1 MNAHVVFIVN
11 KLQKEESCML
21 VQSFNPF
28 DNLLLSSIVA
38 AIPII
43 LFLLCLTVFKMK
55 GIYAAITTLVVTLLI
70 AIPFFKL
77 PGGIATGA
85 VVEGFYQGIIPI
97 GYIVMMAVLLYK
109 ITQESG
115 QFQTIQDSITS
126 ISQDQRIQLL
136 LIGFSFNAF
145 LEGAAGFGVP
155 IAICALLLTQ
165 LGFRPLQAAMLCLVA
180 NAASGAFGAIGI
192 PVGIVDTLHLPGHV
206 TAMGVSQTS
215 TLTLAIINF
224 FIPFLLIAIIDGFKG
239 IKETLPAIL
248 VVSITYT
255 VLQGLLTV
263 FNGPE
268 LADIV
273 PPLASMGALA
283 LFSRKFQPKNIFR
296 VQKDVKPEP
305 TKHLTAKQV
314 LYAWSPFIIL
324 TVIVMVWSSPS
335 FKGLFLPKGKLSS
348 LVLNFSLPGTFSDIA
363 HKPIML
369 SFNFIGQTGTAIL
382 ITILITVLMAKKV
395 SFGDAGRLFGVTFK
409 ELWLPILTICFILAI
424 SKITSYGGLS
434 SAMGQ
439 GIAKAGNV
447 FPVLSPILGW
457 IGVFMTGSVV
467 NNNSLFAPIQASVAQ
482 QIGTSGSLL
491 VASNTVGGVAAKLI
505 SPQSIAI
512 ATAAVKQV
520 GKESD
525 LLKMTLKYS
534 IGLLIF
540 VCIWTF
546 ILSLIF

>member
-1 MNAHVVFIVN
+1 
-11 KLQKEESCML
+11 ML
-21 VQSFNPF
+21 VHTFNPF
-28 DNLLLSSIVA
+28 DNLLLSTLIA

-43 LFLLCLTVFKMK
+43 LFLLCLTLFKMK
-55 GIYAAITTLVVTLLI
+55 GIYAAITTLIVTLVI
-70 AIPFFKL
+70 AVPFFKL
-77 PGGIATGA
+77 PVGIATGGII
-85 VVEGFYQGIIPI
+85 EGFFQGIIPI

-109 ITQESG
+109 ITVESG
-115 QFQTIQDSITS
+115 QFITIQDSITN
-126 ISQDQRIQLL
+126 ISQDQRIQVL

-165 LGFRPLQAAMLCLVA
+165 LGFHPLQAAMLCLVA

-192 PVGIVDTLHLPGHV
+192 PVGVVETLHLPGHV
-206 TAMGVSQTS
+206 TVLDISQSS

-224 FIPFLLIAIIDGFKG
+224 FIPFLLVFIIDGFKG
-239 IKETLPAIL
+239 IKETLPSIL

-255 VLQGLLTV
+255 VLQAVLTV
-263 FNGPE
+263 FSGPE
-268 LADIV
+268 LADII
-273 PPLASMGALA
+273 PPLASMLALA
-283 LFSRKFQPKNIFR
+283 LFSKKFQPKHIYR
-296 VQKDVKPEP
+296 VNPNEQIQQ
-305 TKHLTAKQV
+305 TTQHSTSNV

-324 TVIVMVWSSPS
+324 TVIVMIWSAPF
-335 FKGLFLPKGKLSS
+335 FKHLFLPKGALSS
-348 LVLNFSLPGTFSDIA
+348 FVFHFNIPGTLSDIT
-363 HKPIML
+363 HKPLIL
-369 SFNFIGQTGTAIL
+369 TLNVIGQTGTAIL
-382 ITILITVLMAKKV
+382 LTIIITVLMSKKV
-395 SFGDAGRLFGVTFK
+395 SFTDTVRLFGVTFK
-409 ELWLPILTICFILAI
+409 ELWLPIVTICFILAI
-424 SKITSYGGLS
+424 SKITTYGGLS
-434 SAMGQ
+434 AAMGQ
-439 GIAKAGNV
+439 GIAKAGHV

-520 GKESD
+520 GKESE

-534 IGLLIF
+534 ICLLIF
-540 VCIWTF
+540 VCVWTF
-546 ILSLIF
+546 ILSLL

>member
-1 MNAHVVFIVN
+1 
-11 KLQKEESCML
+11 ML
-21 VQSFNPF
+21 VQTFNPF
-28 DNLLLSSIVA
+28 DNLVLSSLIA
-38 AIPII
+38 AVPII

-77 PGGIATGA
+77 PLGIATGG

-115 QFQTIQDSITS
+115 QFNTIQDSITS

-155 IAICALLLTQ
+155 IAICALLLAQ

-192 PVGIVDTLHLPGHV
+192 PVGVVDTLHLPGGVH
-206 TAMGVSQTS
+206 AMGVSQTS

-224 FIPFLLIAIIDGFKG
+224 FIPFLLIFIIDGLKG
-239 IKETLPAIL
+239 VKETLPAIL
-248 VVSITYT
+248 VVSVTYT

-268 LADIV
+268 LADII
-273 PPLASMGALA
+273 PPLVTMGALA
-283 LFSRKFQPKNIFR
+283 LFSRKFQPKHIFR
-296 VQKDVKPEP
+296 VQKDVEPEP
-305 TKHLTAKQV
+305 AKHHNAKEII
-314 LYAWSPFIIL
+314 YAWSPFVIL
-324 TVIVMVWSSPS
+324 TVVVMIWSAPF
-335 FKGLFLPKGKLSS
+335 FKNLFLPNGKLSS
-348 LVLNFSLPGTFSDIA
+348 LVLNFNLPGTFSEVA

-382 ITILITVLMAKKV
+382 ITIIITVLMAKKV

-409 ELWLPILTICFILAI
+409 ELWLPVLTICFILAI
-424 SKITSYGGLS
+424 SKITTYGGLS
-434 SAMGQ
+434 AAMGQ

-467 NNNSLFAPIQASVAQ
+467 NNNSFFAPIQASVAQ

-512 ATAAVKQV
+512 ATAAVKEV
-520 GKESD
+520 GKESE
-525 LLKMTLKYS
+525 LLKMTLRYS
-534 IGLLIF
+534 VGLLIF
-540 VCIWTF
+540 ICIWTF
-546 ILSLIF
+546 ILSLIL